1 MPAISVIIPI
11 YNVEKYLR
19 RCLDSVLNQ
28 TFQDWEAIC
37 VNDGSPDNSAAIL
50 DEYAARDAR
59 FKIVNKPNGGLSDA
73 RNAGMKVATGD
84 YILYLDSDDFIHP
97 QTMEITHFLAQRD
110 GSDIVS
116 FTYDRIYRPQL
127 MVRHKLGLD
136 TDSVVPGR
144 IHKKYNP
151 AALKTL
157 VTDDVYAYAT
167 ERAHNMFNLKRKWL
181 IKHCQVWKNLYRR
194 ELIEDIPFIKGILFE
209 DFPWWS
215 AVMLR
220 NPRVTIVPL
229 PLYFYVPNFGG
240 IVLSAKQLR
249 ILQSL
254 CTGIKSSYELY
265 RDNASEYQMRIWSRQ
280 FRWYFIKWAFR
291 KVKYLDNKADMD
303 TARKCFCELDKIG
316 ALDNP
321 PFRWARDLRDNIR
334 NFIRDMCRN
343 AR

>member
-37 VNDGSPDNSAAIL
+37 VNDGSPDGSAVIL
-50 DEYAARDAR
+50 SEYAARDSR
-59 FKIVNKPNGGLSDA
+59 FKIVNKKNGGLSDA
-73 RNAGMKVATGD
+73 RNAGMAVATGK

-97 QTMEITHFLAQRD
+97 QTMEITYYLAMRD

-127 MVRHKLGLD
+127 MVRHMLRMD
-136 TDSVVPGR
+136 TDSVVPER
-144 IHKKYNP
+144 MHKKYDV
-151 AALKTL
+151 ACIKTL
-157 VTDDVYAYAT
+157 VTDDVYRYAT
-167 ERAHNMFNLKRKWL
+167 ERAHNAFNPNRKWL

-194 ELIEDIPFIKGILFE
+194 ELIADTPFIKGILFE

-215 AVMLR
+215 EVMLK
-220 NPRVTIVPL
+220 NPRVTIAPL

-240 IVLSAKQLR
+240 IVLSSKQLK
-249 ILQSL
+249 IMQSL
-254 CTGIKSSYELY
+254 CTGIRASYERY
-265 RDNASEYQMRIWSRQ
+265 RDKATPYQMDAWSRK
-280 FRWYFIKWAFR
+280 FRWYFIKWAYR
-291 KVKYLDNKADMD
+291 KIKYLDNQADIEI
-303 TARKCFCELDKIG
+303 ARKYFVQLRACG

-321 PFRWARDLRDNIR
+321 PFAWAHKIKCGIAK
-334 NFIRDMCRN
+334 FIKCGCCN
-343 AR
+343 AK